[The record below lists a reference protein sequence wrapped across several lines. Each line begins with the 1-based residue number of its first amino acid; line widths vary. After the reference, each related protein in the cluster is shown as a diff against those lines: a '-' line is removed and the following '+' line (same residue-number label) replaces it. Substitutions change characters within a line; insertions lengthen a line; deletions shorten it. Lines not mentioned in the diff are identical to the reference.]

1 MINRT
6 LSFLILLLVSGCTS
20 EEAREALALE
30 TRLSIRQDE
39 QAGTIS
45 IFRENATEP
54 LVVQNARPDFRLYV
68 VSANGT
74 KWPVV

>member
-6 LSFLILLLVSGCTS
+6 LPFLILLLVSGCTS

-39 QAGTIS
+39 QAGTI
-45 IFRENATEP
+45 
-54 LVVQNARPDFRLYV
+54 
-68 VSANGT
+68 
-74 KWPVV
+74 